1 MGSRGGVSLAA
12 VARHAGVSTTTASM
26 VLGNRWREFRIAP
39 ATRDRVTAAAE
50 ELGYTPRRAS
60 RAHGPVNRRLWVLF
74 SPTDFGTGPTS
85 QFYEGVNAYSVEE
98 RLGIE
103 TVVFPFERGR
113 LEDKAEWISSSFA
126 AGAIMLGLGEE
137 DLAYLEEQDI
147 DIPVA
152 LANRVSK
159 RWPSVVTDDYELGQL
174 VFRHFVARGLTS
186 MAMVVPEYS
195 TRSQS
200 LRMVGFA
207 DGYARFVRS
216 RGATGAATDV
226 PQARG
231 INDYTGGRAAT
242 AELLADLPPRAGVF
256 VLNDNMVGGVLHT
269 LQESGRSIP
278 GDVEL
283 VSYGNSAVNAAL
295 RPTVTSVSVPIA
307 QMSRDC
313 ARALHQATSLP
324 AETGHLTR
332 MLDVELILRESSPAP
347 GA

>member
-1 MGSRGGVSLAA
+1 MASRRGVSLAA

-26 VLGNRWREFRIAP
+26 VLGDRWREFRITP
-39 ATRDRVTAAAE
+39 ATRDRVAAAAA
-50 ELGYTPRRAS
+50 ELGYTARRTT
-60 RAHGPVNRRLWVLF
+60 RTRGPLQQRLWVLF

-85 QFYEGVNAYSVEE
+85 EFYEGISAYSREE
-98 RLGIE
+98 QLGFE
-103 TVVFPFERGR
+103 TVLFPFERGR
-113 LEDKAEWISSSFA
+113 LADKAEWLTSSFA

-137 DLAYLEEQDI
+137 DVAFLEEQDL
-147 DIPVA
+147 DIPLA

-207 DGYARFVRS
+207 DGYARFVRR
-216 RGATGAATDV
+216 RGAKGPATDV
-226 PQARG
+226 PQSRG
-231 INDYTGGRAAT
+231 TNDYAGGRAAT
-242 AELLADLPPRAGVF
+242 AELLADLPPRTGIF

-269 LQESGRSIP
+269 LQEGGRSIP
-278 GDVEL
+278 ADVEL
-283 VSYGNSAVNAAL
+283 VSYGNSTLNAAL
-295 RPTVTSVSVPIA
+295 RPAVTSVSVPLG

-313 ARALHQATSLP
+313 ARALHQATDLP

-347 GA
+347 EA

>member
-1 MGSRGGVSLAA
+1 MASRGRVSLAA

-26 VLGNRWREFRIAP
+26 VLSNRWREFRIAP
-39 ATRDRVTAAAE
+39 ATRERVTAAAD
-50 ELGYTPRRAS
+50 ELGYVPRRTPRS
-60 RAHGPVNRRLWVLF
+60 RGPVNHRLWVLF
-74 SPTDFGTGPTS
+74 APTDFGTGPTS
-85 QFYEGVNAYSVEE
+85 QFYEGVVAYSSAED
-98 RLGIE
+98 LGIE

-113 LEDKAEWISSSFA
+113 LEDKADWISSGFA
-126 AGAIMLGLGEE
+126 SGAIMLGLGEE
-137 DLAYLEEQDI
+137 DLAFLEEQDF
-147 DIPVA
+147 DIPIA
-152 LANRVSK
+152 LANRASK

-207 DGYARFVRS
+207 DGYARFVRR
-216 RGATGAATDV
+216 RGAKDADTEV
-226 PQARG
+226 PQARST
-231 INDYTGGRAAT
+231 NDYAGGHEAAV
-242 AELLADLPPRAGVF
+242 ELLADLPERTGVF

-269 LQESGRSIP
+269 LQDAGRSVP

-283 VSYGNSAVNAAL
+283 VSYGNGTVNTAL

-313 ARALHQATSLP
+313 ARALHQAPSLP
-324 AETGHLTR
+324 ADTGHLTR
-332 MLDVELILRESSPAP
+332 MLDVELILRASSPAP

>member
-12 VARHAGVSTTTASM
+12 VAHQAGVSPTTASM
-26 VLGNRWREFRIAP
+26 VLGDRWREFRIAP

-50 ELGYTPRRAS
+50 ELGYVPRRPS
-60 RAHGPVNRRLWVLF
+60 RPRGPLNHRLWVLF

-85 QFYEGVNAYSVEE
+85 EFYEGINAYSREE
-98 RLGIE
+98 QLGIE

-113 LEDKAEWISSSFA
+113 LEEKAQWISSQFA

-137 DLAYLEEQDI
+137 DLAFIEEQDV
-147 DIPVA
+147 DIPLA

-159 RWPSVVTDDYELGQL
+159 RWPSVVADDYELGQL
-174 VFRHFVARGLTS
+174 VFRHFEARGLTS

-207 DGYARFVRS
+207 DGYARFVRRHGAKGAAGEVPVA
-216 RGATGAATDV
+216 RGA
-226 PQARG
+226 
-231 INDYTGGRAAT
+231 NDYAGGRAAVG
-242 AELLADLPPRAGVF
+242 ELLADLPPRTGVF
-256 VLNDNMVGGVLHT
+256 VLNDNMVGGVLHS
-269 LQESGRSIP
+269 LQENGRSVP

-283 VSYGNSAVNAAL
+283 VSYGNGTVTAAL
-295 RPTVTSVSVPIA
+295 RPTITSVSVPIG

-313 ARALHQATSLP
+313 ARALHQATNLP
-324 AETGHLTR
+324 SETGHLTR
-332 MLDVELILRESSPAP
+332 LLDVTLILRESSPAP
-347 GA
+347 VA